1 MKINTKI
8 ILLLISSLMLCSL
21 IVGGLS
27 AWQLLQNRN
36 TAIAQVES
44 LSTENIKLIQIDSD
58 RHRQELI
65 AQKKEYLQSQIQ
77 TAIGVLQKSY
87 NDAHDTEKLKNVYKT
102 PLQNALNTAYGIL
115 VNVEKRSDL
124 GVKEKKQLAA
134 SLIAQMRYGPT
145 NKDYFWINDMG
156 SPYPKMVMHP
166 IAPQLNG
173 KVLDNP
179 KYNCAMGK
187 GQNLFQAFVE
197 ACQIHG
203 SGFVDYL
210 WPKPGEGKLQ
220 PKLSYVKL
228 FKKWNWVIGTGVYLE
243 VAEQQLKKDALEMVR
258 SLRYGPANKDY
269 FWINDM
275 GTPYPKI
282 IMHPIAPQL
291 EGKVLDAP
299 KYNCAMGK
307 DQNFF
312 QAFVEVCQRDGKG
325 FVDYIWNKPGEEEPQ
340 PKLSYVML
348 FKKWNWVIGTGI
360 YTDDVEKTVR
370 ATTVEMEKKVGKIA
384 AQMGR
389 EIDQTNIR
397 INNNVTRGL
406 WLIAVSSFGVL
417 ALVLVIGT
425 FWTKRYINKPIDQS
439 VQGLSNVTEELAC
452 NINQVSTS
460 SQNLARG
467 ASEQATSIKDTSSA
481 LEEITTMTEQNAD
494 NANQADNLMGDTTR
508 VVIKAN
514 DSMNELT
521 TSMEDISRTSEETSK
536 IIKTIDEIA
545 FQTNLL
551 ALNAAVEAARAGE
564 AGAGFAVVADEV
576 RNLAMRAAEAA
587 RNTADLIQGIVTK
600 VHEGSALLTITN
612 EAFTQVDGST
622 KKVSELVG
630 EISAASGEQADGIKK
645 VNNAVAQMNKVVQE
659 NAASAEESAAAAE
672 KMSSQAAQMKWS
684 VSHMVALVG
693 GHGKENVDPP
703 VLNKTAALPGPA
715 DQGVTALSDGSQE
728 M

>member
-27 AWQLLQNRN
+27 AWQLILNRN
-36 TAIAQVES
+36 TAITQIES

-58 RHRQELI
+58 RQRQELI
-65 AQKKEYLQSQIQ
+65 SQKKKYLQSQIQ
-77 TAIGVLQKSY
+77 TAICVIQKAY
-87 NDAHDTEKLKNVYKT
+87 NDAHNNEKLKKAYKT

-115 VNVEKRSDL
+115 TNVEERSDL
-124 GVKEKKQLAA
+124 DLKEKKDLAA
-134 SLIAQMRYGPT
+134 SLIGQLRYGPT

-156 SPYPKMVMHP
+156 LPYPKMVMHP
-166 IAPQLNG
+166 IAPQLDG

-187 GQNLFQAFVE
+187 DQNLFQAFIH
-197 ACQIHG
+197 ACQSNG

-210 WPKPGEGKLQ
+210 WPKPGEEKPQ

-228 FKKWNWVIGTGVYLE
+228 FKKWDWVIGTGVYLE
-243 VAEQQLKKDALEMVR
+243 VAEHQLKEDALEMVK
-258 SLRYGPANKDY
+258 SLRFGPENKGY

-275 GTPYPKI
+275 GAPYPKM
-282 IMHPIAPQL
+282 IMHPIVPQL
-291 EGKVLDAP
+291 EGKVLNDP
-299 KYNCAMGK
+299 KYECAMGK
-307 DQNFF
+307 NQNLF
-312 QAFVEVCQRDGKG
+312 QAFVQVCQSHNSG
-325 FVDYIWNKPGEEEPQ
+325 FVDYLWPKPGEKEPQ
-340 PKLSYVML
+340 PKLSYVKL
-348 FKKWNWVIGTGI
+348 FKRWNWVIGTGI
-360 YTDDVEKTVR
+360 YTDDVEKKVKK
-370 ATTVEMEKKVGKIA
+370 TTANLRKKVEKITA
-384 AQMGR
+384 EMGG
-389 EIDQTNIR
+389 EIDLTNLR
-397 INNNVTRGL
+397 INKNVTRGV
-406 WLIAVSSFGVL
+406 WLIAVSSFAVL
-417 ALVLVIGT
+417 VLVLVIAA
-425 FWTKRYINKPIDQS
+425 FWTRQYINKPIVQS
-439 VQGLSNVTEELAC
+439 VQGLNGVTEELAG
-452 NINQVSTS
+452 NISQVSTS
-460 SQNLARG
+460 SHNLARG
-467 ASEQATSIKDTSSA
+467 ASEQAASIKDTSSA
-481 LEEITTMTEQNAD
+481 LEGITTMTEQNAK

-587 RNTADLIQGIVTK
+587 KNTADLIQGIVKK

-630 EISAASGEQADGIKK
+630 EISAASGEQADGIKQ
-645 VNNAVAQMNKVVQE
+645 VNNAVSQMSKVVQQ
-659 NAASAEESAAAAE
+659 NAASAAESASAAE
-672 KMSSQAAQMKWS
+672 TMSSQAAQMKWS

-693 GHGKENVDPP
+693 SHGNKNADAP
-703 VLNKTAALPGPA
+703 VLSKT
-715 DQGVTALSDGSQE
+715 TALADPTSHGITAPIDESE
-728 M
+728 EV